1 MQEGAYFVNKEG
13 IGRSWEELER
23 EIFTEEEIIESNL
36 RVALISESI
45 KSTQRKKYP
54 NKKFYEKYE

>member
-1 MQEGAYFVNKEG
+1 MNKERT
-13 IGRSWEELER
+13 GRSWEELER
-23 EIFTEEEIIESNL
+23 EIFTEEEIIESNI

-45 KSTQRKKYP
+45 KARKEKKYL

>member
-1 MQEGAYFVNKEG
+1 MNKEG

-23 EIFTEEEIIESNL
+23 EIFTEEKIIESNL

-45 KSTQRKKYP
+45 KSTQRKKYL